1 MRIGLEDYRGF
12 VDDEV
17 IGEIY
22 KKARQFYGKHILHI
36 NSTYEGGG
44 VSEMLVSLVPLMNTI
59 GLDVGWRILHGD
71 QDFFTVTKDFHN
83 ALQGAEIK
91 LTRAKKRMYVEN
103 SEKFS
108 VFTHIHHDFVVIHD
122 PQPLPIIRYY
132 KKRQPWMWRCHIDL
146 TKPHT
151 DLWNFLK
158 GFMLRYDA
166 VVFSSDKYKKKD
178 LPIEQKIVSPAI
190 DPLAPKNRE
199 ISEKKVL
206 EIAKRNQIPLDKP
219 IIAQVARMD
228 PWKDPEGLLEAFKMV
243 KSKVDCRLLF
253 CYNLAP
259 DDPQGVKIQSRVYRK
274 SKKLAEKGEVL
285 FVIGNNDTLV
295 NAVQRLATV
304 IAQKSKK
311 EGFCLSVT
319 EALWK
324 EKAVV
329 ATNVG
334 GIPTQIT
341 DGENGFMVDP
351 EDTKGFA
358 NRIIEL
364 LKKPKLCGSLG
375 EKGRETV
382 REKFLIT
389 RLLTDYL
396 NLFGDLI

>member
-12 VDDEV
+12 VDDKI

-22 KKARQFYGKHILHI
+22 KKARRFYGKHILHI

-83 ALQGAEIK
+83 ALQGAKIK
-91 LTRAKKRMYVEN
+91 LTRSKKRLYVEN

-132 KKRQPWMWRCHIDL
+132 KKRQPWLWRCHIDL
-146 TKPHT
+146 TNPHK

-166 VVFSSDKYKKKD
+166 VVFSSEKYKKKN

-190 DPLAPKNRE
+190 DPLDPKNRE

-206 EIAKRNQIPLDKP
+206 RIAKRNKIPLDKP

-228 PWKDPEGLLEAFKMV
+228 PWKDPEGLLEVFKIV

-259 DDPQGVKIQSRVYRK
+259 DDPEGVKIQSRVYRK
-274 SKKLAEKGEVL
+274 AKNLAEKGDVL

-295 NAVQRLATV
+295 NAVQRLSTV

-351 EDTKGFA
+351 DDKEAFA
-358 NRIIEL
+358 DRIIEL
-364 LKKPKLCGSLG
+364 LKKPKLCKAMGK
-375 EKGRETV
+375 KGRETV
-382 REKFLIT
+382 RKKFLIT

-396 NLFGDLI
+396 DLFCDLM